1 MAILI
6 SSESRNGRGECVDL
20 KNEPAVILADQFGH
34 KLNLR
39 DHSIIKFQKLYK
51 QKNNIP
57 AFEWL
62 DEARRREF
70 EDTIISRYSVLYKQ
84 IYGEEFVYPSNE
96 IGRARLSAI
105 IEIAAK
111 QLEE

>member
-1 MAILI
+1 M
-6 SSESRNGRGECVDL
+6 DL
-20 KNEPAVILADQFGH
+20 KNEPAVILADKFGH

-51 QKNNIP
+51 LKNNIP

-62 DEARRREF
+62 NEERRKEF
-70 EDTIISRYSVLYKQ
+70 EDAIISKYSVLYKQ
-84 IYGEEFVYPSNE
+84 IYGEEFVYPSDE
-96 IGRARLSAI
+96 TGRARLSAI